1 MAQNPD
7 YIPPLGQQGDEGDQL
22 ASNFPPAAPAPEPV
36 PPPPAISQDYGVRT
50 MSGDVNS
57 LESSGGLGAEPK
69 TFRPRDLLKDEPVFS
84 PQDPQSSRASQQ
96 PQMPPLSESKH
107 HSKALVI
114 SIGAVTGLIILGAAA
129 YFIFFRSPA
138 ETVPPSEPPAPPV
151 EPVTPPVEP
160 TPPPVEPVPP
170 VEPPPPPPAP
180 AFQHQSFF
188 PAASNVASV
197 NVALSSLSATD
208 ISAAISSAF
217 TAEARVPVLKEMVF
231 ASGSNN
237 VNAREFLTGL
247 IPTLNSAFLEAR
259 LDMDFTAWGY
269 KDKDGVWPGY
279 VFRFNPAPTGEA
291 KPDIFPLLEQS
302 SANFYISSPGAPK
315 NSDFRSG
322 AKFSQ
327 NIRDIRYLP
336 YTSPGA
342 SFNIAWVVVGGTHYA
357 VVSTSFDG
365 LKEAMRLLNF

>member
-7 YIPPLGQQGDEGDQL
+7 YIPPLGQQGSEGGEA

-36 PPPPAISQDYGVRT
+36 PPPPAINQDYGVRT
-50 MSGDVNS
+50 MSGDVSS

-84 PQDPQSSRASQQ
+84 PQAPQASQQ

-114 SIGAVTGLIILGAAA
+114 SIGAVTGLVILGAAA

-138 ETVPPSEPPAPPV
+138 EPVPVEPPAPPV

-160 TPPPVEPVPP
+160 VPPPVEPVPP
-170 VEPPPPPPAP
+170 VEPPPPPPVP

-188 PAASNVASV
+188 PVASNVASTSV
-197 NVALSSLSATD
+197 PLPGLSATD
-208 ISAAISSAF
+208 ISAGISSAF
-217 TAEARVPVLKEMVF
+217 ASEARVPVLKEMVF
-231 ASGSNN
+231 TSGANN
-237 VNAREFLTGL
+237 VNAREFLAAL

-279 VFRFNPAPTGEA
+279 VFRFNPTPTGEA

-315 NSDFRSG
+315 NPDFRSG
-322 AKFSQ
+322 TKFSQ

-336 YTSPGA
+336 YTNPGA
-342 SFNIAWVVVGGTHYA
+342 SFNVAWMVVGGTHYA

-365 LKEAMRLLNF
+365 LKEAVRLLNF